1 MDVRFWHTCQTLHDS
16 AGLNSHGGYW
26 LQKEDLLG
34 PLVRKTSTKYEVVSE
49 GTSYCVQPRPTGKRT
64 SKLYETTGREVSQ
77 RLATRPHPHHCS
89 HDTT

>member
-1 MDVRFWHTCQTLHDS
+1 MKRFSFLLNPKAHRENCFPVVR
-16 AGLNSHGGYW
+16 
-26 LQKEDLLG
+26 
-34 PLVRKTSTKYEVVSE
+34 STKYEVVSE